1 MSFLD
6 FRFLKPSYFSYQD
19 DLASDF
25 YIPALKEAVFYRR
38 AVGFFSSSVLANLTP
53 GIASLALKP
62 NAKIQLIASPHLS
75 DEDFL
80 TINQAYQEKN
90 EDQKSRVLKSLIQT
104 LETPSNELEASRLN
118 LLAHLIKA
126 DILDIAIAMPSKER
140 GLFHVKIGYMED
152 ELGNKIVFTGSMNDT
167 GSAINTNY
175 ENIDVFTSWG
185 SPADSYRVTEKSI
198 VLEQLWNNKC
208 DGIEVQQFPELKKN
222 IIEKYLKGS
231 PDWTLD
237 DKQLSTTLSNK
248 QRPARNIPRIP
259 RKDLLYQYQKEAI
272 DNWVKHDY
280 RGIYDMATGTGKTI
294 TAISSLTRLSNDLSN
309 HLAVFILCP
318 YQHLVNQWSKDL
330 AWFNIEPI
338 IAYGDSPQKDWKD
351 RLDLAIKRQK
361 LPRRKFICVICTN
374 QTFVRKT
381 IQSAIRRLAANKSPL
396 LLIADEVHN
405 LGTRGYLKSLPDV
418 FNYRLGLSATL
429 ERHHDDDGTK
439 GLMNFFGEKVIEY
452 SLDRAIKEKK
462 LTDYEYYPIVVSLSP
477 EEKSRYDQLTKQISR
492 CQIGVDS
499 NNVPIFNKKGE
510 MLLLERARL
519 VAGAEEKIPKLKQ
532 VLSRYRNDKHLLV
545 YCGATTQYS
554 GELDDQFDD
563 QSNRQIHHVTRMIH
577 NELGMN
583 VTTFTS
589 EDSSSERE
597 QKIEDFTKGE
607 TQVLVAIKCLDEGV
621 NVPLIHT
628 AFILASTTNPKEYIQ
643 RRGRVLRLA
652 DGKSLARIYD
662 FITLP
667 WPIDEIQNLTNEE
680 KQTGLSLVR
689 REVERLREFARLAL
703 NKVDSLDLQLTLED
717 SLDLFSR
724 EAGNAF

>member
-1 MSFLD
+1 MPEYIMALD
-6 FRFLKPSYFSYQD
+6 
-19 DLASDF
+19 A
-25 YIPALKEAVFYRR
+25 
-38 AVGFFSSSVLANLTP
+38 GT
-53 GIASLALKP
+53 
-62 NAKIQLIASPHLS
+62 
-75 DEDFL
+75 
-80 TINQAYQEKN
+80 T
-90 EDQKSRVLKSLIQT
+90 
-104 LETPSNELEASRLN
+104 SNRC
-118 LLAHLIKA
+118 
-126 DILDIAIAMPSKER
+126 IL
-140 GLFHVKIGYMED
+140 
-152 ELGNKIVFTGSMNDT
+152 
-167 GSAINTNY
+167 
-175 ENIDVFTSWG
+175 
-185 SPADSYRVTEKSI
+185 
-198 VLEQLWNNKC
+198 
-208 DGIEVQQFPELKKN
+208 
-222 IIEKYLKGS
+222 
-231 PDWTLD
+231 
-237 DKQLSTTLSNK
+237 
-248 QRPARNIPRIP
+248 
-259 RKDLLYQYQKEAI
+259 
-272 DNWVKHDY
+272 
-280 RGIYDMATGTGKTI
+280 
-294 TAISSLTRLSNDLSN
+294 
-309 HLAVFILCP
+309 
-318 YQHLVNQWSKDL
+318 
-330 AWFNIEPI
+330 
-338 IAYGDSPQKDWKD
+338 
-351 RLDLAIKRQK
+351 
-361 LPRRKFICVICTN
+361 
-374 QTFVRKT
+374 
-381 IQSAIRRLAANKSPL
+381 
-396 LLIADEVHN
+396 
-405 LGTRGYLKSLPDV
+405 
-418 FNYRLGLSATL
+418 
-429 ERHHDDDGTK
+429 
-439 GLMNFFGEKVIEY
+439 
-452 SLDRAIKEKK
+452 
-462 LTDYEYYPIVVSLSP
+462 
-477 EEKSRYDQLTKQISR
+477 
-492 CQIGVDS
+492 
-499 NNVPIFNKKGE
+499 FNKKGE